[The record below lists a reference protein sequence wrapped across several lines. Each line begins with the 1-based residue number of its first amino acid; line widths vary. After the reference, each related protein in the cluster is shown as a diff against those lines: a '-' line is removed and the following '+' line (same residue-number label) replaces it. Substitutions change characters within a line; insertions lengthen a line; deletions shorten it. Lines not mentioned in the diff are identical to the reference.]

1 MSSHGSFL
9 GALSLAFVL
18 SGGAAWA
25 QAGTPPAADSLER
38 LLAYEAGAS
47 LDVKVLGVE
56 RKAGVTVTDLTFASV
71 AGGKPTQAYL
81 VRPESGSGP
90 FAGVLF
96 VHWFA
101 PSFPTSNRTQ
111 FLEEAEALARRGT
124 VSLLVST
131 FWSDPARYKSRRW
144 EDDYQRSLDQAKELR
159 RALDVLLAQP
169 GVDSRRIGY
178 VGHDYGAMFGAVVAA
193 VDTRPKACVLIA
205 GTARFADWY
214 LFGSA
219 SGVPTGEALE
229 SYRAQ
234 LARIEP
240 VNVIGRTKAA
250 LFFQLGEQDRFTPRE
265 DFIALYM
272 AAPGT
277 KRIATYPSAHPMSA
291 EIIRLDRSAW
301 LAEQLGLP

>member
-1 MSSHGSFL
+1 
-9 GALSLAFVL
+9 
-18 SGGAAWA
+18 
-25 QAGTPPAADSLER
+25 
-38 LLAYEAGAS
+38 
-47 LDVKVLGVE
+47 
-56 RKAGVTVTDLTFASV
+56 
-71 AGGKPTQAYL
+71 
-81 VRPESGSGP
+81 
-90 FAGVLF
+90 
-96 VHWFA
+96 
-101 PSFPTSNRTQ
+101 
-111 FLEEAEALARRGT
+111 
-124 VSLLVST
+124 
-131 FWSDPARYKSRRW
+131 
-144 EDDYQRSLDQAKELR
+144 
-159 RALDVLLAQP
+159 
-169 GVDSRRIGY
+169 
-178 VGHDYGAMFGAVVAA
+178 
-193 VDTRPKACVLIA
+193 VLIA

-277 KRIATYPSAHPMSA
+277 KRIATYPSEHPMSA